1 MQILMAVTDFIRIYI
16 TSTATGFCEVI
27 ATYHRP
33 VLDTDILSQR
43 LKIKICILR
52 SGEGAKRST
61 QGLAKWVLSPVSLY
75 TDIPGHSSSPM
86 HMFIWKILI
95 NDNYNVFKKT
105 LSGNIEGSTADVHVG
120 DEPSV
125 RRRTICPETNHL
137 SELPSGCLG
146 IAPTF
151 SASYDL
157 VGLV

>member
-1 MQILMAVTDFIRIYI
+1 MQILIAVTDFIRIYI

-52 SGEGAKRST
+52 SGEGAKRYT

-75 TDIPGHSSSPM
+75 TDIPGHSSPM

-95 NDNYNVFKKT
+95 NDNYNVFKKS
-105 LSGNIEGSTADVHVG
+105 LPGNIEGSTADVHVG

-125 RRRTICPETNHL
+125 
-137 SELPSGCLG
+137 
-146 IAPTF
+146 
-151 SASYDL
+151 
-157 VGLV
+157 